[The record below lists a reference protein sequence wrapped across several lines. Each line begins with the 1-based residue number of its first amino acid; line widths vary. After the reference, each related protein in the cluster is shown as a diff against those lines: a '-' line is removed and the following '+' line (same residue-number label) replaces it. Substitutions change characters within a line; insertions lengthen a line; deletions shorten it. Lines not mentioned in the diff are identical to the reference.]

1 VSGDVW
7 DRLDACQQRVRTAR
21 HELAAAQGELR
32 DVEREIEAA
41 HPDTAG
47 AR

>member
-1 VSGDVW
+1 MSDVW
-7 DRLDACQQRVRTAR
+7 DRLDACERRVRTAR
-21 HELAAAQGELR
+21 SELAGVEGELR

-47 AR
+47 TR